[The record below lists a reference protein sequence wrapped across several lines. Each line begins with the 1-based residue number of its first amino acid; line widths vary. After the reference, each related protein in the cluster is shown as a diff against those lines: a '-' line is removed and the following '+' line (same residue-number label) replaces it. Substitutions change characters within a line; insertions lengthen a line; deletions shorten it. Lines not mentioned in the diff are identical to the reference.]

1 MHYYWGR
8 GHRYDGVNIMG
19 PVIMGSDGYRIKKEY
34 FDITLKFDSVRFML
48 MRLQII
54 LKSKQ

>member
-19 PVIMGSDGYRIKKEY
+19 PVIMGSNGYRIKKEY
-34 FDITLKFDSVRFML
+34 FDITLNFDSVRFML

-54 LKSKQ
+54 LKSK

>member
-34 FDITLKFDSVRFML
+34 FDFALNLDSVKLMF
-48 MRLQII
+48 MRLKII
-54 LKSKQ
+54 LKL

>member
-19 PVIMGSDGYRIKKEY
+19 LVIMGSDGYRIKKEY
-34 FDITLKFDSVRFML
+34 FDITLNFDSVRFML